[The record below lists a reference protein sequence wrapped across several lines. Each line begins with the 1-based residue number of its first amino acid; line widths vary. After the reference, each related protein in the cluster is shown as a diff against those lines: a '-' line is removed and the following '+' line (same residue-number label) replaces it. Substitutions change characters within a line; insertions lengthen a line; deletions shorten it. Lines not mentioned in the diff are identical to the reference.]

1 MNAKTLHFSQ
11 RSLAWPKKRVILGTG
26 THILTDGFVKE
37 AAFAREELVS
47 SRLKLLQNHSS
58 GQNIVHSVLN
68 LVLCFVCV
76 RLVFSSLTVKAG
88 VSP

>member
-11 RSLAWPKKRVILGTG
+11 GLLAWPKKRVILGTG
-26 THILTDGFVKE
+26 AKILTDGFVKE

-47 SRLKLLQNHSS
+47 NCLKLLQNHSS

-76 RLVFSSLTVKAG
+76 HLVFSPLTVKAEVG
-88 VSP
+88 P